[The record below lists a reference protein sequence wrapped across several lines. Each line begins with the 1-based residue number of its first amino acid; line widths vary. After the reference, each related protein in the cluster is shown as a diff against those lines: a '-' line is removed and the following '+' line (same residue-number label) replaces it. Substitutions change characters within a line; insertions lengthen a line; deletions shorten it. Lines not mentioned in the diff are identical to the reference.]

1 MNLFSISNLSIRSQ
15 ALLPV
20 FITSITLLLTLW
32 VAKDKLIHEQEEI
45 ELHTNSMIYYKDTL
59 AKIDDTIYPLRIS
72 GVYALYNDSLRS
84 EFIQSLDSIKEDI
97 EQSLQSLSNSNL
109 FDAEV
114 EAVHEAIEKY
124 LSLSELSM
132 RVSSDHDQ
140 GVLTDTQYQDFI
152 TSYQSAGQDMVESMH
167 TLSSNINA
175 YIITELE
182 ESKAINAQVQFMTG
196 IAVSFVLFASLVT
209 CYFLSNIIVKP
220 VQKIQG
226 AMKEMAEGN
235 LNVRVEVEGKNE
247 ITHLSQYVN
256 STAEKFNKTV
266 SKLNEV
272 SEQVTSSSTQLA
284 AVMNQSE
291 LNAQQELIEIEQVAS
306 AANELASTAENV
318 NENALLAD
326 NIANEAKNLANH
338 GLELFKETKHAN
350 AQMSEALNH
359 AAEVVLELKTK
370 SDKINDVIEVIGNV
384 SEQTNL
390 LALNA
395 AIEAARAGESGR
407 GFAVVAD
414 EVRNLAAR
422 TQAST
427 TEIQEIVEDLQTH
440 SSLANQRMET
450 SLNMLADNN
459 QLTTQAN
466 DALMGITES
475 VKEIN
480 DANSQVATAA
490 SEQFQ
495 VTQEINRNITNI
507 SELVN
512 QNVTGVSQSAVAS
525 EELSV
530 LAENQKKQLA
540 FFQI

>member
-1 MNLFSISNLSIRSQ
+1 MNNFSIKNLSIRSQ

-20 FITSITLLLTLW
+20 FMTSIILLLTLW

-45 ELHTNSMIYYKDTL
+45 ELHTNSMILYKDTL

-72 GVYALYNDSLRS
+72 GVYALFNDSLRT
-84 EFIQSLDSIKEDI
+84 EFIQSLDITKKAI
-97 EQSLQSLSNSNL
+97 EQNLQNISNSNR

-114 EAVHEAIEKY
+114 EAVHEAIEEY
-124 LSLSELSM
+124 LRLSELSV
-132 RVSSDHDQ
+132 RVSNDHDR
-140 GVLTDTQYQDFI
+140 GALTDKQYQDFI
-152 TSYQSAGQDMVESMH
+152 ASYQVAGQDMVESINI
-167 TLSSNINA
+167 LSNNVNT

-182 ESKAINAQVQFMTG
+182 ESKTINEQVQFMTG

-209 CYFLSNIIVKP
+209 CYFLSNIIVIP

-235 LNVRVEVEGKNE
+235 LTVRVEVEGKNE

-256 STAEKFNKTV
+256 STAEKFDKTV

-272 SEQVTSSSTQLA
+272 SEQVASSSTQLA

-291 LNAQQELIEIEQVAS
+291 LNAQQELVEIEQVAS
-306 AANELASTAENV
+306 AANQLASTAENV

-326 NIANEAKNLANH
+326 KIANEAKSFANQ
-338 GLELFKETKHAN
+338 GLELFEETKRAN
-350 AQMSEALNH
+350 AQMSDALNH

-422 TQAST
+422 TQEST
-427 TEIQEIVEDLQTH
+427 TEIQGIVEDLQTH
-440 SSLANQRMET
+440 SSLANERMET

-459 QLTTQAN
+459 QLTAQAN
-466 DALMGITES
+466 DAVIGITES
-475 VKEIN
+475 VKQIN
-480 DANSQVATAA
+480 DANSHVATAA
-490 SEQFQ
+490 SEQLQ

-512 QNVTGVSQSAVAS
+512 QNVTGVSQSAAAS

>member
-1 MNLFSISNLSIRSQ
+1 MNIFSIKNLSIRNQ

-20 FITSITLLLTLW
+20 FMTSIVLILTLW

-45 ELHTNSMIYYKDTL
+45 ELHTNSMIFYKDTL

-72 GVYALYNDSLRS
+72 GVYALYNDSLRIK
-84 EFIQSLDSIKEDI
+84 FIQSLDVIKENI
-97 EQSLQSLSNSNL
+97 EQHLQNISNSNR

-114 EAVHEAIEKY
+114 EAVHEAIEEY
-124 LSLSELSM
+124 LRLSELSV
-132 RVSSDHDQ
+132 RVSNDHDR
-140 GVLTDTQYQDFI
+140 GALTDKQYQDFI
-152 TSYQSAGQDMVESMH
+152 ASYQIAGRDMVESIN
-167 TLSSNINA
+167 TLSNNVNT

-182 ESKAINAQVQFMTG
+182 ESKTINEQVQFMTG

-209 CYFLSNIIVKP
+209 CYFLSNIIVAP
-220 VQKIQG
+220 IQKIQG

-235 LNVRVEVEGKNE
+235 LTVRIEVEGKNE

-256 STAEKFNKTV
+256 STAEQFDKTV
-266 SKLNEV
+266 SKLNQV
-272 SEQVTSSSTQLA
+272 SEQVASSSTQLA

-326 NIANEAKNLANH
+326 KIANETKSFANQ
-338 GLELFKETKHAN
+338 GLELFEETKRAN
-350 AQMSEALNH
+350 AQMSDALNH

-422 TQAST
+422 TQEST
-427 TEIQEIVEDLQTH
+427 TEIQEIVADLQTH
-440 SSLANQRMET
+440 SSLANERMET

-459 QLTTQAN
+459 QLTAQAN
-466 DALMGITES
+466 DAVIGITES
-475 VKEIN
+475 VKQIN
-480 DANSQVATAA
+480 DANSHVATAA
-490 SEQFQ
+490 SEQLQ

-512 QNVTGVSQSAVAS
+512 QNVTGVSQSAAAS